1 MILSRQNLPVLEGT
15 DAASVA
21 DGAYVLVDADDA
33 VITLFAAGSE
43 VQLAVEAARRLEEQ
57 GHPARVVSV
66 PSFERFAA
74 APGATRDSVLR
85 PDLPSIAIEAGIAQG
100 WYRYAD
106 EVVSIERFGAS
117 APGATVMHELGMN
130 VNHLVDRARALL

>member
-1 MILSRQNLPVLEGT
+1 M
-15 DAASVA
+15 
-21 DGAYVLVDADDA
+21 
-33 VITLFAAGSE
+33 
-43 VQLAVEAARRLEEQ
+43 
-57 GHPARVVSV
+57 
-66 PSFERFAA
+66 
-74 APGATRDSVLR
+74 LR